1 MSSIDRVLKC
11 MRRWTLHAVA
21 DVWLK
26 NIGSG
31 FEFCKLTAA
40 QNTKNFLFSGL
51 CLGFSMR
58 CLYCDQRM
66 WIRSFH
72 GAYHRDCHFYHFDIV
87 SGFGPRLCSSR
98 WGDICLFEKWQSSAK
113 NAANFRV
120 STKTC
125 PAYQFLSKSEKTVVI
140 LWNIVFYWKI
150 SLQVS
155 FWHWET
161 FSDFVSRILL

>member
-1 MSSIDRVLKC
+1 MHE
-11 MRRWTLHAVA
+11 TLNSAVA

-26 NIGSG
+26 NISSG

-40 QNTKNFLFSGL
+40 QNTNNFLFSGL

-58 CLYCDQRM
+58 CLYSDQRM
-66 WIRSFH
+66 WICSFH
-72 GAYHRDCHFYHFDIV
+72 GAYHRDCHFYYFDIV

-125 PAYQFLSKSEKTVVI
+125 PAYQFSSKSEKSGN
-140 LWNIVFYWKI
+140 LMERCSLLENITSCFF
-150 SLQVS
+150 LALRN
-155 FWHWET
+155 F
-161 FSDFVSRILL
+161 